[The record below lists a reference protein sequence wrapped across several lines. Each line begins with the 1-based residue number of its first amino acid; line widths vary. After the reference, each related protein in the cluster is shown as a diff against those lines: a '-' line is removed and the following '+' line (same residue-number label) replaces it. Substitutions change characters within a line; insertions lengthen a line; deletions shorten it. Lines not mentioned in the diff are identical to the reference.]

1 MFKMSVILRRFLSLG
16 GGVRGGVGVGVGGGG
31 MITSFRSR
39 RFMLTCQWCYALDF
53 LRCYVNTSVMWRS
66 WLASLLCSHV
76 SDVTLLIFFG
86 FMFKTSVILRR
97 FLSLRRNTS
106 KKNLKNI
113 QVLAAASLHRQPGLK
128 AILNA
133 MTVYRKDC
141 LAGIVKLSPSDAF
154 KVAKLHWMSWST
166 GKERCWCVGRWR
178 FATFFHWKFPE
189 IMTNPQF

>member
-1 MFKMSVILRRFLSLG
+1 MLRH
-16 GGVRGGVGVGVGGGG
+16 
-31 MITSFRSR
+31 
-39 RFMLTCQWCYALDF
+39 QWCGALDF

-76 SDVTLLIFFG
+76 SDVTLLTFFG
-86 FMFKTSVILRR
+86 FMFKTSVMLRR
-97 FLSLRRNTS
+97 FLSLGRNTS
-106 KKNLKNI
+106 KKKLKNI

-154 KVAKLHWMSWST
+154 KVAKLHWMSWNT
-166 GKERCWCVGRWR
+166 RKKRWRVVRWR
-178 FATFFHWKFPE
+178 FATFFHWKFPGT
-189 IMTNPQF
+189 MTKPPVLSSFSRRRDSGFARIYIL